1 MSRDICIRSLL
12 VSFNKLVYRAAT
24 SLQMVLAIALFRS
37 GGGLVVEE
45 EATSV
50 SHGRI
55 DGHDGG
61 DLPTGPEDVLG
72 AADVDAEEADGGTQV
87 GGVVSLKVKGKE
99 LCMPSNSY

>member
-1 MSRDICIRSLL
+1 MQLE
-12 VSFNKLVYRAAT
+12 YRAAT
-24 SLQMVLAIALFRS
+24 SLQMVLAIALFRR
-37 GGGLVVEE
+37 GGLVVEE

-61 DLPTGPEDVLG
+61 DLPTGPENVLS
-72 AADVDAEEADGGTQV
+72 AADADAEEADGGTQV
-87 GGVVSLKVKGKE
+87 GGAVSFKVKGKE

>member
-1 MSRDICIRSLL
+1 MQLE
-12 VSFNKLVYRAAT
+12 YRAAT
-24 SLQMVLAIALFRS
+24 SLQMVLAIALFR

-61 DLPTGPEDVLG
+61 DLPTGPENVLS
-72 AADVDAEEADGGTQV
+72 AAAADAEEADGGTQV
-87 GGVVSLKVKGKE
+87 GVAASFKVKGKE
-99 LCMPSNSY
+99 LCMPSNSS

>member
-1 MSRDICIRSLL
+1 MCPCQWTHLGYYGMQL
-12 VSFNKLVYRAAT
+12 EYRAAT
-24 SLQMVLAIALFRS
+24 SLQMVLAIALFRR
-37 GGGLVVEE
+37 GGLVVEE

-72 AADVDAEEADGGTQV
+72 AADADAEEADGGTQV
-87 GGVVSLKVKGKE
+87 GGVVSLKVKGKDH
-99 LCMPSNSY
+99 CMPSNSY

>member
-1 MSRDICIRSLL
+1 MQLE
-12 VSFNKLVYRAAT
+12 YRAAT

-37 GGGLVVEE
+37 GEGGRRRRGGLVVEE

-61 DLPTGPEDVLG
+61 DLPTGPEHVLS
-72 AADVDAEEADGGTQV
+72 AAEADAEEADGGTQV
-87 GGVVSLKVKGKE
+87 GGVASLKVKGKE